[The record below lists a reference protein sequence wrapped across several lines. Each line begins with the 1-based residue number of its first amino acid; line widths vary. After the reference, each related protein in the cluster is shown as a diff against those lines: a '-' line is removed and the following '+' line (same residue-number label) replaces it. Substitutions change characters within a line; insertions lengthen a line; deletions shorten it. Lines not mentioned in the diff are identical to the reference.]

1 MFLIF
6 FHCVL
11 EDLEYNAMI
20 GYAIVI
26 SVSTSCSKHC
36 ILIDSSILSH
46 VLYCCKY
53 MFFTW
58 FIGIYSI
65 NTVLYPYTLPIDHFL
80 HFYSSLCLS
89 CNLCYNLKPL
99 DVKIVDNG
107 LNFYFL
113 LFILFYYVLFFF

>member
-36 ILIDSSILSH
+36 ILIDSSILPH
-46 VLYCCKY
+46 ILYCCKH

-58 FIGIYSI
+58 FIGIYSV

-89 CNLCYNLKPL
+89 CNLCYNSKPL
-99 DVKIVDNG
+99 ELDYKVTLYWVTQENSIKSS
-107 LNFYFL
+107 FTK
-113 LFILFYYVLFFF
+113 